1 MHNYSWL
8 FNRTYLS
15 MNDVSASSIWRRT
28 CKAVRDPNRPIKFLN
43 LTVSLWVSLF
53 WPENCWADFVE
64 SRLVAWESLYSVV
77 SRSCVCE
84 RRLCATAPI
93 RRQMPILRMDEWK
106 NSVDGCVR
114 LAGRGVGRGRVAGI
128 RVVQGFGVDW
138 GAGHTVL
145 IRMLFSASSGTRGSN
160 PQVESV
166 MHKKEERSDTCE
178 DC

>member
-1 MHNYSWL
+1 M
-8 FNRTYLS
+8 
-15 MNDVSASSIWRRT
+15 
-28 CKAVRDPNRPIKFLN
+28 
-43 LTVSLWVSLF
+43 
-53 WPENCWADFVE
+53 
-64 SRLVAWESLYSVV
+64 AWESLYSVV

-166 MHKKEERSDTCE
+166 MHEKEERSDTRE